1 MEENF
6 YIDQYGK
13 PYIEDESLPAG
24 GGLDKRCDFI
34 GDALHCFYNL
44 KSAEEISQYLE
55 ARGFE
60 EEDTPSMDLAIF
72 EKGNTQIIF
81 ESYSGGVYGYVHVE
95 YIEPE
100 EE

>member
-1 MEENF
+1 
-6 YIDQYGK
+6 
-13 PYIEDESLPAG
+13 
-24 GGLDKRCDFI
+24 
-34 GDALHCFYNL
+34 
-44 KSAEEISQYLE
+44 
-55 ARGFE
+55 
-60 EEDTPSMDLAIF
+60 MDLAIF